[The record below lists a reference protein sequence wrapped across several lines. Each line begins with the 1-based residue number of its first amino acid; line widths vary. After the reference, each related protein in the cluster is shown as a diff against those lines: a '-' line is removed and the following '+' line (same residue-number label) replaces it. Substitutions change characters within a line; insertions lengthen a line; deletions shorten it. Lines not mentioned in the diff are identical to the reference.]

1 MLQRRGIFLIAAII
15 AVFFIIHIGFA
26 PNDHEIRSIMS
37 TAIGGT
43 AFLLMTTSI
52 LLATRLRVAESFFGG
67 LDRMYQVHKYCG
79 VIAGTL
85 VLFHFLGVPKE
96 LPKSI
101 DPELFSLVPSAPLGM
116 VALILLVLSLAITL
130 NRKIAYHRWRMPH
143 KAMGLVYF
151 LVIGHFMTAPSI
163 FFERFNYSGLI
174 LITAAIIGV
183 SSYFY
188 SMFGMNKKTGQL
200 YKIDAV
206 NHLERASELVL
217 SPIGEKLN
225 FKPGQFA
232 FLEIQGKGWNEP
244 HPFTISSASSDNKL
258 RFTLKVLGD
267 WTRKIREELETGG
280 EVIVR
285 GPYGR
290 FDSAQAGNKQVWLAG
305 GIGITPFLSKLRSIE
320 KNDPREITLL
330 YGVREQK
337 EALFF
342 DELKKLC
349 KAFPNIKIILLES
362 NKGQFAKVEVMKAK
376 LKLPLDSYDFFLCG
390 PKPMLNGIIKDLK
403 IEGVFRDRI
412 HSEAFEFR

>member
-1 MLQRRGIFLIAAII
+1 MLKRRGVILIAAII
-15 AVFFIIHIGFA
+15 ATFFMVHIGLA
-26 PNDHEIRSIMS
+26 PAPHTPRVIMS

-52 LLATRLRVAESFFGG
+52 FLATRIRVAEDFFGG

-96 LPKSI
+96 LPSNI
-101 DPELFSLVPSAPLGM
+101 DPELFPLVPSAPLGM
-116 VALILLVLSLAITL
+116 VALILLILSLAITL
-130 NRKIAYHRWRMPH
+130 NRKISYHRWRMPH

-151 LVIGHFMTAPSI
+151 LVIGHFMTIPAI

-174 LITAAIIGV
+174 LITAATIGV
-183 SSYFY
+183 VSYFY
-188 SMFGMNKKTGQL
+188 SMFGMNKKTGKR

-206 NHLERASELVL
+206 NHLERATELVL
-217 SPIGEKLN
+217 SPIGDKLN
-225 FKPGQFA
+225 FTPGQFA
-232 FLEIQGKGWNEP
+232 FIEIQGKGWNEP
-244 HPFTISSASSDNKL
+244 HPFTISSASGDNKL

-267 WTRKIREELETGG
+267 WTRKIREALKAGG

-305 GIGITPFLSKLRSIE
+305 GIGITPFLSKLRSI
-320 KNDPREITLL
+320 KKSDPREITLL

-337 EALFF
+337 EALFLE
-342 DELKKLC
+342 ELKKLC
-349 KAFPNIKIILLES
+349 KALPNTKIVLLES
-362 NKGQFAKVEVMKAK
+362 NKGQFVKVDVMKNK

-403 IEGVFRDRI
+403 IEGISRDKI
-412 HSEAFEFR
+412 YSEAFEFR